1 MHTVHYPWNKD
12 DPAVKRTGFIA
23 AAMGLMFSVNDFD
36 SSVTDDQVKIID
48 NFFDSLKWDITK
60 SSPEVAMVPY
70 GQIMMMADMNNRWVY
85 KGSVTTP
92 PCAENVYWN
101 VVRTVYPL
109 K

>member
-23 AAMGLMFSVNDFD
+23 AAMGLMFSVSDFD